1 MERKSKTQSN
11 LRQILRVLPP
21 QWRRIITLVLIAM
34 GGLSGLEA
42 LTGADLSPPYQT
54 VQIKRKYTHP
64 EKGWV
69 TMRDAERESGY
80 SRASLYTMAR
90 SGKIRAA
97 KDSRGRWRFDASTL
111 PKK

>member
-1 MERKSKTQSN
+1 MEKRKGKDN
-11 LRQILRVLPP
+11 IRQILRVLPP
-21 QWRRIITLVLIAM
+21 QWRRVITLILIAL

-42 LTGADLSPPYQT
+42 LTGADVSPPFQT
-54 VQIKRKYTHP
+54 ISIQRKYTHP

-97 KDSRGRWRFDASTL
+97 KDGRGRWRFDPASL